1 MDASLKETE
10 KRISKANSL
19 RTPFTLKKTSTS
31 SASFIVE
38 NYSPHH
44 KILDGDLKDV
54 IRKIASDA
62 SLVLI
67 TLREIKDS
75 MMEAGEV
82 IQSLSMEQQTLS
94 RENTQAVE
102 ALGIKFEKLSM
113 EIGPREDL
121 PDEYQAPTLWG

>member
-10 KRISKANSL
+10 KKISKANSL

-31 SASFIVE
+31 SASLIVE

-113 EIGPREDL
+113 EIGP
-121 PDEYQAPTLWG
+121 